1 MFCVVLL
8 TVPYTNT
15 IRLKKH
21 PFIRL
26 LACFVAGIIGQWF
39 GQFSL
44 MLLMVFFA
52 ITCILLAGFKL
63 ASTTQ
68 TYTLN
73 WVRGILVLLLFVYA
87 GAIITFAKDARHNPQ
102 WVPNHY
108 QPGQKVLLTIEE
120 PLVEKPKSWKA
131 LASVT
136 AVQDGHGWQKMYGK
150 AIVYFYKGSKQP
162 PILYGT
168 QIILHKA
175 LQPIKNSGNPG
186 AFNYEQ
192 YCLLQQIAYQTF
204 IYPSDFVLVPGNNG
218 NAFQQVLYKLRDAA
232 IAALKNNI
240 PGEKESGVAEA
251 LLIGYRADLDADLV
265 QAYTNTGVIH
275 IVAISGLHLAM
286 IYALLVGI
294 WGLLPNNKF
303 TYVAKPISIFI
314 FLWAFTLLAGAAP
327 SIGRAA
333 VMFSFLVLGEV
344 LGKKTNTYNNLAAS
358 AFFLLVYNPFYLWDA
373 GFILSYSAVLSIV
386 AFYRPVYNWF
396 YVKNTLL
403 NKVWEATA
411 VTIAAQIL
419 TVPVILFYFHQ
430 FANLFLIANFIAV
443 PLSGF
448 ILYGELLLLLVA
460 AITPLAQWVGF
471 AVGLMIKIL
480 DGFIEYIN
488 RLPFAVWNNIYA
500 DIPQTLLLYAFVIAA
515 SVWLL
520 KQSRRAFIVS
530 LLFLATMV
538 VYTSF
543 SLLGQSQTQKLIVY
557 NVAHQTAID
566 IIQGHN
572 YRFIGDS
579 ALLQE
584 GPPLRYNLKPARIM
598 YRVTVSADTV
608 LKPSFVNGC
617 LRVHHTKILLLDD
630 AFNLPETTAK
640 IPVDIII
647 LSKKP
652 TVTIP
657 DINRVFAF
665 KQLVF
670 DSSNPMLKIRAWK
683 KACDSLHLRFYSV
696 PEQGAFE
703 INL

>member
-1 MFCVVLL
+1 M
-8 TVPYTNT
+8 PYTHA

-21 PFIRL
+21 PFVRL
-26 LACFVAGIIGQWF
+26 LACLVVGIVGQWF
-39 GQFSL
+39 GQCTP
-44 MLLMVFFA
+44 MLLFVGFGA
-52 ITCILLAGFKL
+52 TSVLLAGFAL
-63 ASTTQ
+63 APSP
-68 TYTLN
+68 LIFIIN
-73 WVRGILVLLLFVYA
+73 WLRGILVLLLFVCA
-87 GAIITFAKDARHNPQ
+87 GAIITFAKDARHNPR
-102 WVPNHY
+102 WVASRY
-108 QPGQKVLLTIEE
+108 QPGQTVLLTMEE

-136 AVQDGHGWQKMYGK
+136 AVQDGHGWQKVYGK

-162 PILYGT
+162 PIQYGT
-168 QIILHKA
+168 QIIVYKA

-204 IYPSDFVLVPGNNG
+204 IYPSDFVLVPGNQG
-218 NAFQQVLYKLRDAA
+218 NSFQQVLYKLRDAA

-294 WGLLPNNKF
+294 WGLLPTNKF
-303 TYVAKPISIFI
+303 TNLAKPISIFI
-314 FLWAFTLLAGAAP
+314 FLWAFTLLAGGAP

-386 AFYRPVYNWF
+386 AFYRPVHNWF
-396 YVKNTLL
+396 YVKNKLL

-411 VTIAAQIL
+411 VTISAQIL

-430 FANLFLIANFIAV
+430 FANMFLVANFIAV

-448 ILYGELLLLLVA
+448 ILYGELLLLLVS
-460 AITPLAQWVGF
+460 AIAPLAQWVGF
-471 AVGLMIKIL
+471 AVGLMIQLL

-500 DIPQTLLLYAFVIAA
+500 DVPQTLLLYACIIAA

-520 KQSRRAFIVS
+520 KQSGSAFILALV
-530 LLFLATMV
+530 FLATLV
-538 VYTSF
+538 VYTSAAM
-543 SLLGQSQTQKLIVY
+543 LAQSNNQKLIVY

-566 IIQGHN
+566 IIQGHH
-572 YRFIGDS
+572 YRFMGDS
-579 ALLQE
+579 TLLQD
-584 GPPLRYNLKPARIM
+584 GPQQRYNLKPARIM
-598 YRVTVSADTV
+598 YRATASADTIP
-608 LKPSFVNGC
+608 KASFTNAC

-630 AFNLPETTAK
+630 AFILPEASTK
-640 IPVDIII
+640 ITVDIII

-652 TVTIP
+652 TITIP
-657 DINRVFAF
+657 EINRVFAF

-670 DSSNPMLKIRAWK
+670 DSSNPLLKIRAWK